1 MSEEVSKIDL
11 IKEEVAGTSS
21 IVGDLVLEF
30 EKILDEGERKTVEDM
45 IRDSRETWFP
55 AKLIIKWEEKG
66 EERIIRLVAVG
77 GVNYVTLYDK
87 GDGYY
92 EGERLFLLI
101 KTIKDVFPSLSR
113 IGFSIVTP
121 FEWMEK
127 WLEKGKPVKSPISIK
142 FGYKWDLG
150 DTSRLFGGYGADRIM
165 EFSTQ
170 KGEEFEPVELLSM
183 LRNLNK
189 RSPLNEITALL
200 MFSI

>member
-127 WLEKGKPVKSPISIK
+127 WLKKGKPVKSPISIK

-150 DTSRLFGGYGADRIM
+150 DTSRLFGGYGADRII

-170 KGEEFEPVELLSM
+170 KEEEFEPVELLSM
-183 LRNLNK
+183 LRKLNK

>member
-127 WLEKGKPVKSPISIK
+127 WLKKGKPVKSPISIK

-150 DTSRLFGGYGADRIM
+150 DTSRLFGGYGADRII

-170 KGEEFEPVELLSM
+170 KEEEFEPVELLSM
-183 LRNLNK
+183 LRKLNK
-189 RSPLNEITALL
+189 RSPLNEITAPL